1 MKCNFKK
8 HLAAQSDFVAAFNK
22 IFKNGDLKDLIA
34 TETMNDSL
42 IKLLKSQTS
51 IKN

>member
-8 HLAAQSDFVAAFNK
+8 HLVAQQDFVADFNK

-42 IKLLKSQTS
+42 IKLLKSQTP
-51 IKN
+51 IKS

>member
-8 HLAAQSDFVAAFNK
+8 HLIAQQDFVAAFNK

-51 IKN
+51 IKS

>member
-8 HLAAQSDFVAAFNK
+8 HLVAQQDFVAAFNK
-22 IFKNGDLKDLIA
+22 VFKNGDLKDLIT

-51 IKN
+51 IKS

>member
-8 HLAAQSDFVAAFNK
+8 HFAAQSDFVAALNK

-34 TETMNDSL
+34 AETMNDSL

-51 IKN
+51 IKS

>member
-22 IFKNGDLKDLIA
+22 IFKNGDLKDLIV

-51 IKN
+51 IKS

>member
-8 HLAAQSDFVAAFNK
+8 HLVAQQDFVAAFNK
-22 IFKNGDLKDLIA
+22 VFKNGDLRDLIA

-51 IKN
+51 IKS

>member
-8 HLAAQSDFVAAFNK
+8 HLTAQSDFVAAFNK

-34 TETMNDSL
+34 AETMNDSL

-51 IKN
+51 IKS

>member
-1 MKCNFKK
+1 MKCNFKNR
-8 HLAAQSDFVAAFNK
+8 LTAQSDFVAAFNK

-51 IKN
+51 IKS

>member
-8 HLAAQSDFVAAFNK
+8 HLAAQSDFVAAFDK
-22 IFKNGDLKDLIA
+22 IFKDGDLKDLIT

-51 IKN
+51 IKS